1 MQQKDAYKTL
11 QKAAEIIHHRLSYLD
26 GDVIPNLFYH
36 RECYQRFTLKRDLE
50 KIVQKETEREE
61 FEKSLLNKIQFETNE
76 AGRLIRKTNE
86 NSSGIV
92 LKKEC
97 IFCKRNIY
105 KNKKLV
111 KLTQYLE
118 LRAVQ
123 AIYNAAYYVNDFE
136 ILGLLNS
143 NDIIAAE
150 AHHTRIVTKRMLQ
163 EKLLVKLSK
172 TLMHIKL

>member
-1 MQQKDAYKTL
+1 M
-11 QKAAEIIHHRLSYLD
+11 
-26 GDVIPNLFYH
+26 
-36 RECYQRFTLKRDLE
+36 
-50 KIVQKETEREE
+50 
-61 FEKSLLNKIQFETNE
+61 
-76 AGRLIRKTNE
+76 
-86 NSSGIV
+86 
-92 LKKEC
+92 
-97 IFCKRNIY
+97 
-105 KNKKLV
+105 

-143 NDIIAAE
+143 NDITAAE
-150 AHHTRIVTKRMLQ
+150 AHYTRIVTKRMLQ